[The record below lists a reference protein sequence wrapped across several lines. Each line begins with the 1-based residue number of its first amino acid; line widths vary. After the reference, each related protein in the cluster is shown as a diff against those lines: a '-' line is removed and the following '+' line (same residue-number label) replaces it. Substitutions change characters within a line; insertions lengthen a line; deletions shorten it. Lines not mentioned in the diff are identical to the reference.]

1 LPETERRTSKEF
13 FIFAKVISRDEDM
26 TKRIQLTAPNQIQAT
41 IQLPS
46 SKSICN
52 RALIIRALAQSHAPI
67 ENLSDCDDTRVMV
80 KALQEM
86 KPVIDI
92 MAAGTAMRFLTAY
105 LSVTEGSHLITG
117 TERMKQ
123 RPIRILVDAL
133 RSLGAQ
139 IEYAGNEGF
148 PPLKITGTELT
159 QSEISL
165 PGNVSSQYISALLM
179 IGPVLKKGLRL
190 TLTGEIISRPYIDLT
205 LQLMNRNGA
214 DAGWTGPNI
223 LEVKPQP
230 YQPTPYYIESDWS
243 AASYWYAFAALTPQA
258 TLRLPDLY
266 QDSLQGDARVAELF
280 SRLGVSTTYHEKY
293 VELTR
298 TSACV
303 EELTND
309 FTNQPDLAQTFVVT
323 CALLGIRFRFSGLQS
338 LKIKETDRMAAL
350 IKEMKKLGYLLREE
364 AGSVLIW
371 DGERCE
377 PDACPAIDTYEDHRM
392 AMAFAPACFKFKG
405 LQINEPQ
412 VVSKS
417 YPDFWKDLQTAGF
430 QITEA

>member
-1 LPETERRTSKEF
+1 
-13 FIFAKVISRDEDM
+13 M

-165 PGNVSSQYISALLM
+165 PGDVSSQYISALLM

-243 AASYWYAFAALTPQA
+243 AASYWYEIVALSKHEAVVTLPGLFAQSP
-258 TLRLPDLY
+258 
-266 QDSLQGDARVAELF
+266 QGDAKVAELF
-280 SRLGVSTTYHEKY
+280 EQLGVCTQREGNSVTLKKTHTHTDRMEYNF
-293 VELTR
+293 V
-298 TSACV
+298 
-303 EELTND
+303 
-309 FTNQPDLAQTFVVT
+309 NQPDLAQTFVVT
-323 CALLGIRFRFSGLQS
+323 CAMLGIPFRFSGLQS

-350 IKEMKKLGYLLREE
+350 IAEMRKLGYVLEE
-364 AGSVLIW
+364 SEGSVLSW
-371 DGERCE
+371 NGTRCT
-377 PDACPAIDTYEDHRM
+377 PDESPAIDTYEDHRM
-392 AMAFAPACFKFKG
+392 AMAFAPAAFCNSA
-405 LQINEPQ
+405 LRIRNPH

-417 YPDFWKDLQTAGF
+417 YPRFWEDLLTAGF
-430 QITEA
+430 RITQL

>member
-1 LPETERRTSKEF
+1 
-13 FIFAKVISRDEDM
+13 M

-148 PPLKITGTELT
+148 PPLKITGAELT

-165 PGNVSSQYISALLM
+165 PGNVSSQYISACLLY
-179 IGPVLKKGLRL
+179 
-190 TLTGEIISRPYIDLT
+190 TSDA
-205 LQLMNRNGA
+205 A
-214 DAGWTGPNI
+214 D
-223 LEVKPQP
+223 E
-230 YQPTPYYIESDWS
+230 
-243 AASYWYAFAALTPQA
+243 
-258 TLRLPDLY
+258 
-266 QDSLQGDARVAELF
+266 
-280 SRLGVSTTYHEKY
+280 
-293 VELTR
+293 
-298 TSACV
+298 
-303 EELTND
+303 
-309 FTNQPDLAQTFVVT
+309 
-323 CALLGIRFRFSGLQS
+323 
-338 LKIKETDRMAAL
+338 
-350 IKEMKKLGYLLREE
+350 
-364 AGSVLIW
+364 
-371 DGERCE
+371 
-377 PDACPAIDTYEDHRM
+377 
-392 AMAFAPACFKFKG
+392 
-405 LQINEPQ
+405 
-412 VVSKS
+412 
-417 YPDFWKDLQTAGF
+417 
-430 QITEA
+430 

>member
-1 LPETERRTSKEF
+1 
-13 FIFAKVISRDEDM
+13 M

-214 DAGWTGPNI
+214 DAGWTG
-223 LEVKPQP
+223 
-230 YQPTPYYIESDWS
+230 
-243 AASYWYAFAALTPQA
+243 
-258 TLRLPDLY
+258 R
-266 QDSLQGDARVAELF
+266 
-280 SRLGVSTTYHEKY
+280 TY
-293 VELTR
+293 
-298 TSACV
+298 
-303 EELTND
+303 
-309 FTNQPDLAQTFVVT
+309 
-323 CALLGIRFRFSGLQS
+323 
-338 LKIKETDRMAAL
+338 
-350 IKEMKKLGYLLREE
+350 
-364 AGSVLIW
+364 
-371 DGERCE
+371 
-377 PDACPAIDTYEDHRM
+377 
-392 AMAFAPACFKFKG
+392 
-405 LQINEPQ
+405 
-412 VVSKS
+412 SK
-417 YPDFWKDLQTAGF
+417 
-430 QITEA
+430 